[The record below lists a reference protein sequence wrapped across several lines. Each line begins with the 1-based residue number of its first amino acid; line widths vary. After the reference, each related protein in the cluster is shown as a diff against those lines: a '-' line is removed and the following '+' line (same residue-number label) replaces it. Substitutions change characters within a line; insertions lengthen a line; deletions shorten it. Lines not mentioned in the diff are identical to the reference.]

1 MYIGFSKME
10 GPGTVTR
17 NALGREGEVFQKLMK
32 WKRERVCAN

>member
-10 GPGTVTR
+10 VPRNVTR
-17 NALGREGEVFQKLMK
+17 SALGSNGEVFQKLMK